1 MACTSTLLGQ
11 DSGNPIVHP
20 EKAADEKDL
29 QERSTKKKKE
39 GEHTFSAQS
48 SIPKDYSDAIE
59 MQNAGSAE
67 GSYRDMVMGRK
78 HGTDLDDGRIDEDES
93 SEEEADE
100 ERLKVV
106 TGQVGNYDC
115 PEVILSKL
123 EEKRIYRPWRRGVIV
138 KLLGRRIGFKALETR
153 LKQMWVR
160 KGVISIID
168 LSNDYYLVAFSHED
182 DQYAALMDGP
192 WFIYD
197 HYLTVQEWKPNFNP
211 VSDTIKEVAVW
222 MRISGLPIEY
232 YDSQILRFIGN
243 IVGKTVKVDKNTL
256 TQERGKYA
264 RLCVQVDLTKP
275 LLAMFTLKGR
285 KYTIEYEGLHMLCMT
300 CGRFGHYKEGCQIKK
315 NDAVVNEEGNEKEGQ
330 HAGSNA
336 DDMGAEGPW
345 KIVHKQRRNKKTVP
359 GRNIAPVGINAASAK
374 INAPPNHGG
383 SRFNVLNAD
392 SMETNEENLDNEEQ
406 EKELNLEG
414 GEKNEEGPTMHTITR
429 KKSKNRRGNGGDT
442 FNKGENVADRIPK
455 ESKLAT
461 RGGNIIK
468 GKTGAVMKRGL
479 KTWWINLAW
488 K

>member
-1 MACTSTLLGQ
+1 
-11 DSGNPIVHP
+11 
-20 EKAADEKDL
+20 
-29 QERSTKKKKE
+29 
-39 GEHTFSAQS
+39 
-48 SIPKDYSDAIE
+48 
-59 MQNAGSAE
+59 
-67 GSYRDMVMGRK
+67 
-78 HGTDLDDGRIDEDES
+78 
-93 SEEEADE
+93 
-100 ERLKVV
+100 
-106 TGQVGNYDC
+106 
-115 PEVILSKL
+115 
-123 EEKRIYRPWRRGVIV
+123 
-138 KLLGRRIGFKALETR
+138 
-153 LKQMWVR
+153 
-160 KGVISIID
+160 
-168 LSNDYYLVAFSHED
+168 
-182 DQYAALMDGP
+182 
-192 WFIYD
+192 
-197 HYLTVQEWKPNFNP
+197 
-211 VSDTIKEVAVW
+211 
-222 MRISGLPIEY
+222 
-232 YDSQILRFIGN
+232 
-243 IVGKTVKVDKNTL
+243 
-256 TQERGKYA
+256 
-264 RLCVQVDLTKP
+264 VDLTKP